1 MSVIAKKTLIAD
13 LENEMRQSYL
23 DYAMSVIVGRAL
35 PDIRDGLKPVHR
47 RILYAMHDL
56 RNDWNKPYKKS
67 ARITGDVIGKYH
79 PHGDSAI
86 YDAIVRMAQDFSMRY
101 PLIDGQGNFGS
112 IDGDAAAAMRY
123 TEIRLSRLAHELL
136 ADIEKDTVDFGPN
149 YDETELQP
157 LVLPTRLPNLL
168 LNGSEGI
175 AVGMAT
181 KVPPHN
187 LTETINACLALIDD
201 DGLTTSELMRHM
213 PGPDFPTAGII
224 NGQSGI
230 IEAYTT
236 GRGSIRLRGRVEI
249 EPMKKANRQALIIT
263 ELPYQILKARLI
275 EQIAELVKAGTL
287 DGISM
292 VRDESDK
299 SGMRI
304 VIELKTGANPEV
316 VENNL
321 YNFTRLEST
330 YGINL
335 VALEHNQPRL
345 FNLKELLNGFIR
357 HRREVV
363 TRKLE
368 FELRK
373 ALARAHLLEGQA
385 VALSNIDEMIAII
398 RESKGGP
405 EARAK
410 LMERPWDPS
419 VVRQLISQNAADGS
433 VRESNNPHVG
443 LTDRGYFLSE
453 EQAVSI
459 LQMRLQNLTALEQDK
474 VFDEFREILARIDRT
489 KAILASQE
497 LLMKEISDE
506 LISMRH
512 EYGKN
517 DSRRTEIVENAMDL
531 NNEDLIE
538 REDVVVTIS
547 EAGYAKQQPI
557 SEYRSQIRGGR
568 GKTATTHK
576 TDDFVRT
583 MFTANTHDMLLCF
596 TSLGKVYWTKVYRL
610 ERAGRTAKGRP
621 LVNVL
626 PALAE
631 NERVTAVLPIRD
643 DNGGK
648 FIVMATRKG
657 RIKKCDVHK
666 FSRPRSNGLRALK
679 LMEGDE
685 LVNVEFAS
693 GDSDI
698 LLVSDAA
705 RLVRFNENQVRPM
718 GRTAAGVRGIKLESG
733 QELISMLCIEPED
746 REQVALLV
754 SSDGVGKRTDV
765 SEFPRKS
772 RALKGVYVLPASRRK
787 QVKMIDVQLVNDD
800 DHIMLITDGGT
811 LIRTTASSISKYSRI
826 AAGVRLINLQD
837 DETLVGVAIA
847 SDDESDI
854 ETDESSSTQVADH

>member
-56 RNDWNKPYKKS
+56 NNDWNKPYKKS

-112 IDGDAAAAMRY
+112 VDGDAAAAMRY

-136 ADIEKDTVDFGPN
+136 ADIEKETVDFGPN
-149 YDETELQP
+149 YDETEFQP

-187 LTETINACLALIDD
+187 LIETINACLALIENEDLNIND
-201 DGLTTSELMRHM
+201 LMEFM

-230 IEAYTT
+230 IQAYST
-236 GRGSIRLRGRVEI
+236 GRGSIRLRGRVEVEAI
-249 EPMKKANRQALIIT
+249 GKSKKQALIIT
-263 ELPYQILKARLI
+263 ELPYQILKAKLI
-275 EQIAELVKAGTL
+275 EQIADLVKAGTI

-299 SGMRI
+299 SGMR
-304 VIELKTGANPEV
+304 VVVELKGDANPEV

-321 YNFTRLEST
+321 YNHSRLEAS

-335 VALEHNQPRL
+335 VALENNQPRL
-345 FNLKELLNGFIR
+345 FDLKQLLNGFIR

-373 ALARAHLLEGQA
+373 AQARAHILEGQA
-385 VALSNIDEMIAII
+385 VALSNLDEMIAII
-398 RESKGGP
+398 RSSKGGP
-405 EARAK
+405 EAKER
-410 LMERPWDPS
+410 LMERTWNPEF
-419 VVRQLISQNAADGS
+419 VVQLKASNETVQASDDGEDTEFGLTADGY
-433 VRESNNPHVG
+433 R
-443 LTDRGYFLSE
+443 LSE
-453 EQAVSI
+453 EQAVAI
-459 LQMRLQNLTALEQDK
+459 LQMRLQNLTGLEREK
-474 VFDEFREILARIDRT
+474 VFKEFKEILALIQRT
-489 KAILASQE
+489 QEILASSE

-506 LISMRH
+506 LIELR
-512 EYGKN
+512 EQYGKN
-517 DSRRTEIVENAMDL
+517 DSRRTEIMVNALDL
-531 NNEDLIE
+531 NNEDLIK

-547 EAGYAKQQPI
+547 HAGYAKQQPLT
-557 SEYRSQIRGGR
+557 EYRSQNRGGR

-576 TDDFVRT
+576 DDDFVHT
-583 MFTANTHDMLLCF
+583 MFTANTHDTLLCF
-596 TSLGKVYWTKVYRL
+596 TNLGKVYATKVYRL
-610 ERAGRTAKGRP
+610 DRAGRTARGRP
-621 LVNVL
+621 LINVL

-631 NERVTAVLPIRD
+631 NERVTAVLPIREG
-643 DNGGK
+643 NGGK
-648 FIVMATRKG
+648 YIVLATRLGK
-657 RIKKCDVHK
+657 IKK
-666 FSRPRSNGLRALK
+666 SRKEILAHPRTNGHRALT
-679 LMEGDE
+679 LAEGDE
-685 LVNVEFAS
+685 LVGVGITS
-693 GDSDI
+693 GDHDI
-698 LLVSDAA
+698 ILVSDAG
-705 RLVRFNENQVRPM
+705 RLVRFHESDVRAM
-718 GRTAAGVRGIKLESG
+718 GRSAAGVKGIRLKKN
-733 QELISMLCIEPED
+733 QNMISMLCVDPDDEN
-746 REQVALLV
+746 QTVLLA
-754 SSDGVGKRTDV
+754 SSDGYGKRTNI
-765 SEFPRKS
+765 SELTRKS
-772 RALKGVYVLPASRRK
+772 RAIQGVFVLPASKRRK
-787 QVKMIDVQLVNDD
+787 TEMVGAMLVQND
-800 DHIMLITDGGT
+800 DHIMLITNRGT
-811 LIRTTASSISKYSRI
+811 LIKTKANSISTYARS
-826 AAGVRLINLQD
+826 AGGVRLISLN
-837 DETLVGVAIA
+837 EEESLVGFAIA
-847 SDDESDI
+847 SDDDLDAESEEI
-854 ETDESSSTQVADH
+854 SSEDNQSE